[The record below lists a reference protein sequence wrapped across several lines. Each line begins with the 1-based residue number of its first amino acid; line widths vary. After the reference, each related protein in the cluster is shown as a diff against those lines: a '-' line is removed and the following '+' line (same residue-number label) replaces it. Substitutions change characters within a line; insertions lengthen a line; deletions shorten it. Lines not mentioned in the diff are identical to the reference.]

1 MSRDW
6 RVYPND
12 IRTACEKVR
21 RFTAGMDRPAF
32 FADDRTYHAVVH
44 CLLIVGEA
52 AKRIPDD
59 VRRRLP
65 GVEWRKIA
73 GMRDWLA
80 HAYFS
85 IDNNILWDVVEDKVP
100 RLLQR
105 LREFKDDD
113 HPGDGGQAP

>member
-6 RVYPND
+6 RIYLGD
-12 IRTACEKVR
+12 IRTACEKVL
-21 RFTAGMDRPAF
+21 RFTAGMDRASF

-59 VRRRLP
+59 VRQKMP
-65 GVEWRKIA
+65 EVEWRKIA

-80 HAYFS
+80 HVYFS
-85 IDNNILWDVVEDKVP
+85 INNDILWDVIEAKVP
-100 RLLQR
+100 ELLQR
-105 LREFKDDD
+105 LRDYKEE
-113 HPGDGGQAP
+113 GQP